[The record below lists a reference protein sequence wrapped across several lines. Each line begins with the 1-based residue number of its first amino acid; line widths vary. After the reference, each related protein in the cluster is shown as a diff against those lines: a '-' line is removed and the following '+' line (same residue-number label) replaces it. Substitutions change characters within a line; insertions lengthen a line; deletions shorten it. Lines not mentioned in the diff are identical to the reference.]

1 MWVDAPHVLPYQ
13 GSKRKLAAKILNYF
27 PENVGCLFEPFAGS
41 AAVSL
46 AAAAN
51 GLTDRIV
58 LADKL
63 DPLAR
68 LWSMVIENPRTLI
81 EEYEEHWNHQHSDP
95 RAYFAQVRDLYNRT
109 QSPSALLYL
118 VARCVKNSIR
128 FNGKGEFN
136 QGPDNR
142 RLGLRPEKL
151 AREVRNANIVLKGRA
166 TVISGD
172 FRNVLRA
179 ATPNDIVYMDPPWQG
194 TSGQRDP
201 RYAFLLDFDEL
212 VDELSQLNRRRI
224 PFILSFDGA
233 CGDRKYGQELP
244 NHLSLER
251 VELMAGRS
259 SQATLLGRNEITVE
273 SLYLSEPLVSRLGQ
287 RLYTVGSAA
296 KEARQLEFEC
306 CGASV
311 LAVQ

>member
-13 GSKRKLAAKILNYF
+13 GSKRKLAARILDYF
-27 PENVGCLFEPFAGS
+27 PEDVDCLFEPFAGS

-51 GLTDRIV
+51 GLANRIE

-68 LWSMVIENPRTLI
+68 LWSMVIQDPQTLI
-81 EEYEEHWNHQHSDP
+81 DEYEEHWKSQHFDP
-95 RAYFAQVRDLYNRT
+95 RAYFAKVREGYNKT

-151 AREVRNANIVLKGRA
+151 AREVRKANLILKGIA
-166 TVISGD
+166 TVTSGD
-172 FRNVLRA
+172 FREVLRT
-179 ATPNDIVYMDPPWQG
+179 ATPRDLVYMDPPWQG

-201 RYAFLLDFDEL
+201 RYAFLLDFDDLVEEL
-212 VDELSQLNRRRI
+212 DQLNNREV
-224 PFILSFDGA
+224 PFILSFDGT
-233 CGDRKYGQELP
+233 CGDRAYGRELP
-244 NHLSLER
+244 EQLSLER
-251 VELMAGRS
+251 VELKAGRS
-259 SQATLLGRNEITVE
+259 SQATLLGRNEITIE
-273 SLYLSEPLVSRLGQ
+273 SLYLSKPLVSKLGH
-287 RLYTVGSAA
+287 RFDADAGAG
-296 KEARQLEFEC
+296 KETKQLEFEC
-306 CGASV
+306 REFTATI
-311 LAVQ
+311 

>member
-13 GSKRKLAAKILNYF
+13 GSKRKLAARILDYF

-51 GLTDRIV
+51 GMADRIV
-58 LADKL
+58 LTDKL
-63 DPLAR
+63 EPLAR
-68 LWSMVIENPRTLI
+68 LWSMVIEDPQTLV
-81 EEYEEHWNHQHSDP
+81 EEYEDHWNRQHSDP
-95 RAYFAQVRDLYNRT
+95 RAYFAEVRERYNKT

-128 FNGKGEFN
+128 FNSKGEFN

-142 RLGLRPEKL
+142 RLGMRPEKL
-151 AREVRNANIVLKGRA
+151 AREVRSANIVLKGL
-166 TVISGD
+166 TKVTSGD
-172 FRNVLRA
+172 FREALRT
-179 ATPNDIVYMDPPWQG
+179 ATPNDLVYMDPPWQG

-212 VDELSQLNRRRI
+212 VDELAQLNKRQI
-224 PFILSFDGA
+224 PFILSFDGT
-233 CGDRKYGQELP
+233 CGDRTYGRELP

-273 SLYLSEPLVSRLGQ
+273 SLYLSEPLVSKLGQ
-287 RLYTVGSAA
+287 SPCNSRRAEEEISP
-296 KEARQLEFEC
+296 C
-306 CGASV
+306 
-311 LAVQ
+311 